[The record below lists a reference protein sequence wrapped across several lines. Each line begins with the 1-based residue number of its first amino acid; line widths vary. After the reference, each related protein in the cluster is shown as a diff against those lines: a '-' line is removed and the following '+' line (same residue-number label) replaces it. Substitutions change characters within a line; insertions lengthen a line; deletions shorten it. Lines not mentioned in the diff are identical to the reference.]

1 MAIDFAITEEQR
13 GFLDTVDRFMARHLP
28 PEEVRRRDREHVPPY
43 DLLPAMGEAGLLGLP
58 IPEELGGLGR
68 DWRDVALVQ
77 LRLGQRGYMAASIYN
92 RVIGFGA
99 MSLLTY
105 GSERQRADYVPRLAQ
120 GRLLIALALTE
131 PEAGSDAAAIRT
143 RAERCAEGWRVT
155 GRKTWI
161 SDAAGADFML
171 VAARTTPGSTGS
183 DGISMLLVPPK
194 TPGIA
199 MTRLPKVGNN
209 AMPSWDIGF
218 DGAIVP
224 ADALVGTEG
233 KGFRHL
239 MSTLHFSRAAM
250 AATVTG
256 CAQAAVD
263 LALAHAKERRQ
274 FGRPIGSFQ
283 ALRHRLANMQ
293 MRVDQSRLTV
303 LHLAWAIAT
312 GVACRREAAQAKV
325 IATECLQYVT
335 DHGMQILASA
345 GYAADGDMQR
355 YWRDARLYSFGEGT
369 NEIQRDIIAK
379 ELGL

>member
-1 MAIDFAITEEQR
+1 MAIDFALTDEQS
-13 GFLDTVDRFMARHLP
+13 GFLDTVDRFIARHLP
-28 PEEVRRRDREHVPPY
+28 PDEVRRRDREHIPPY

-58 IPEELGGLGR
+58 IPESLGGLGR

-77 LRLGQRGYMAASIYN
+77 LRLGRHAYMAASIFN

-105 GSERQRADYVPRLAQ
+105 GSEAQRAALVPKLAR

-131 PEAGSDAAAIRT
+131 PEAGTDAAAIRT
-143 RAERCAEGWRVT
+143 RAERVDGGWRIT

-161 SDAAGADFML
+161 SDAGGADFLL
-171 VAARTTPGSTGS
+171 VAARTTPGSTGTE
-183 DGISMLLVPPK
+183 GISVLLVPPK
-194 TPGIA
+194 TVGIA
-199 MTRLPKVGNN
+199 MTQLPKIGNN

-218 DGAIVP
+218 DGAFVP

-233 KGFRHL
+233 RGFKHL
-239 MSTLHFSRAAM
+239 MSTLHFSRASM

-256 CAQAAVD
+256 CAEAALD
-263 LALAHAKERRQ
+263 AAIAHAKERRQ

-283 ALRHRLANMQ
+283 ALRHRLADMR
-293 MRVDQSRLTV
+293 MRVDQARLTV

-312 GVACRREAAQAKV
+312 GADCRREAAQAKV
-325 IATECLQYVT
+325 IATECLQFVT

-345 GYAADGDMQR
+345 GYSAESDMQR
-355 YWRDARLYSFGEGT
+355 
-369 NEIQRDIIAK
+369 
-379 ELGL
+379 